1 MVGLGP
7 MVEFSK
13 AQDLAKAVGTGD
25 CRGVGY
31 APLAHILAA
40 YKKHL
45 LLQMGLDCYLPP
57 RFLDLPTALLAIR

>member
-1 MVGLGP
+1 MG
-7 MVEFSK
+7 EFSN

-25 CRGVGY
+25 CRGVGVGY

-57 RFLDLPTALLAIR
+57 GFLDLPTALLAIR